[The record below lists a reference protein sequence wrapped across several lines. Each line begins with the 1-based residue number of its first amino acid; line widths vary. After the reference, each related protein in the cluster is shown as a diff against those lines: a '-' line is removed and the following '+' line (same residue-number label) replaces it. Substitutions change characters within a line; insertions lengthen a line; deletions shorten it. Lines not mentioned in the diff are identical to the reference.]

1 MSSGGEHPMGGVD
14 GAEEPRTVPLDDAPR
29 SMSPEYAETNISV
42 VREGIRRYGEPF
54 LAYLILDGVEQRAVD
69 LVEQYEARYVGY
81 FPDRDSFTTWALE
94 RSGLEAD
101 LAAFCQEQGMSP
113 ADLRWDLAVLWE
125 RLSERYAVTERLGGV
140 YAFRP

>member
-1 MSSGGEHPMGGVD
+1 MSSGGERASGIGDSP
-14 GAEEPRTVPLDDAPR
+14 EELRSIPLDDAPR
-29 SMSPEYAETNISV
+29 SMSPEFAETNISV
-42 VREGIRRYGEPF
+42 VREGIRRYGEAF
-54 LAYLILDGVEQRAVD
+54 VAYLILDGVEQRAVD

-81 FPDRDSFTTWALE
+81 FPNRDSFTTWALE

-125 RLSERYAVTERLGGV
+125 RMSERYAVTERLGGV